1 MSTLAVFTP
10 LSAEFPL
17 SNAAGLGIDGQGRPY
32 LAFDTGTDE
41 FAYWTFVAPQQIS
54 GALTLVITYR
64 AASATSGTACFQ
76 SALEAISDGDAVDT
90 DATSS
95 FGADNTNSAVTVP
108 GTAGYIDQFVIALTN
123 DDGIA
128 AGDYCRLR
136 VNRDVSADN
145 ASGDLQVLVVELR
158 DAA

>member
-1 MSTLAVFTP
+1 MSTLAAFSP
-10 LSAEFPL
+10 LSAEFPS
-17 SNAAGLGIDGQGRPY
+17 SNAAALGIDGQGRPY

-41 FAYWTFVAPQQIS
+41 FAYWTFVAPQQMS

-76 SALEAISDGDAVDT
+76 AALEAISDGDAVDT
-90 DATSS
+90 DAASS
-95 FGADNTNSAVTVP
+95 FGSDNTSSAVTVP

-136 VNRDVSADN
+136 VNRDVSVDN
-145 ASGDLQVLVVELR
+145 ASGDLQVLVVELIE
-158 DAA
+158 A